1 MESDAWKGWDLW
13 SWYAESTSGES
24 QEFTSH
30 DEFGEVAEY
39 TLSQTAKGV
48 RNPWFI
54 IRNGG
59 SSWTGKDCDDN
70 DREIPESVISMTAG
84 NVENGVAEF
93 WIVSGDPT
101 VYTHPVNVAGITF
114 DTQGGSSVPAQAVA
128 IGGTA
133 SVPET
138 PTRDGYVFSKWTT
151 DVAGEHEYDFAT
163 TVSATITLYAQWT
176 EAKTVTF
183 DVQGGSEIAAQQVQT
198 GKLAVRPEILSAWD
212 TRSRDGIPAPTLRVA
227 NTISRLR

>member
-84 NVENGVAEF
+84 NVETASRN
-93 WIVSGDPT
+93 SGSS
-101 VYTHPVNVAGITF
+101 AGIR
-114 DTQGGSSVPAQAVA
+114 PC
-128 IGGTA
+128 
-133 SVPET
+133 
-138 PTRDGYVFSKWTT
+138 TR
-151 DVAGEHEYDFAT
+151 
-163 TVSATITLYAQWT
+163 I
-176 EAKTVTF
+176 
-183 DVQGGSEIAAQQVQT
+183 
-198 GKLAVRPEILSAWD
+198 R
-212 TRSRDGIPAPTLRVA
+212 
-227 NTISRLR
+227 

>member
-1 MESDAWKGWDLW
+1 M
-13 SWYAESTSGES
+13 
-24 QEFTSH
+24 
-30 DEFGEVAEY
+30 
-39 TLSQTAKGV
+39 